1 MNGNRAHAR
10 IAPDRVARRAAA
22 AGNLGH
28 PIGMTATQAWLEPRE
43 EGDAFVLAL
52 GGAWGVDNL
61 AAVDDELRRLHP
73 GKRSCSIDIT
83 EVSRLD
89 TAGAG
94 AIWRTRQNWQSDGA
108 TVELVGVTD
117 DHQVLLDAVEKQ
129 HMEPQQPPR
138 PPNAFVEMVVH
149 LGEVTVDIAKETA
162 DLLAFLGQITVALLE
177 AGLARSCTAL
187 DWAEASLAD
196 LRMAGQGLPIETIAR
211 DLSRDFRVPSG
222 DTALIIDVLYT
233 MDRNAALSLLN
244 AAADAARQR
253 VFVRSLDP
261 EAGWRGR
268 FALALE
274 RAARP
279 FWPHAGARVDPLP
292 PAVLA
297 AALQQRGFQARIMP
311 CWGHTPFANV
321 LIVAKR
327 RAV

>member
-1 MNGNRAHAR
+1 MSDPAIARTAARYRRCARFTRHYVASKLKCDPIHMALLEMARA
-10 IAPDRVARRAAA
+10 
-22 AGNLGH
+22 
-28 PIGMTATQAWLEPRE
+28 EP
-43 EGDAFVLAL
+43 F
-52 GGAWGVDNL
+52 
-61 AAVDDELRRLHP
+61 
-73 GKRSCSIDIT
+73 
-83 EVSRLD
+83 
-89 TAGAG
+89 
-94 AIWRTRQNWQSDGA
+94 
-108 TVELVGVTD
+108 
-117 DHQVLLDAVEKQ
+117 
-129 HMEPQQPPR
+129 
-138 PPNAFVEMVVH
+138 
-149 LGEVTVDIAKETA
+149 GEIVDI
-162 DLLAFLGQITVALLE
+162 GCGRGPITVALLE

-311 CWGHTPFANV
+311 CWGRTPFANV